1 MSQRIETAAVLGS
14 GVMGSAIAAHLAGAG
29 IKTHLLDIVPPN
41 LSDDEKNN
49 STARNQ
55 IAAAGLKAALK
66 AKPAAFFDPDAAR
79 LIRTGNLDDDLEH
92 LKDCD
97 LIIEAVIERMDIKK
111 SLFAKIEPHLKD
123 TAILA
128 SNTSGLKISEMSEG
142 LSDAVQERFMVMH
155 FFNPVRYMRLLELVP
170 GPKTSPAVME
180 AATRFGEFL
189 GKGIVLGKDTPN
201 FVANRIGVYSMMQAF
216 RTMDECGLTI
226 EEVDKIAGK
235 PMGRPKSAAF
245 RTADVV
251 GIDTFVKVA
260 KTCYDNL
267 PDDPERDVFNVAP
280 WVQTMVEQGKIGQKA
295 KQGFYKKVG
304 KDILVI
310 DPETLEYREQ
320 KKVRF
325 DSIGAVR
332 GIEKV
337 GPRIKALLQ
346 GKDAAADF
354 AWKCTARTLCYSAR
368 LLGEIADDV
377 VSIDRAMKWGFNW
390 DMGPFEAWDAIG
402 VEESVARMKEDGLE
416 VPEWV
421 SKMLESGRKS
431 FYDGGLS
438 SMNFYNGLTGDIQAV
453 PFDEKHIRIAALK
466 EDKKNIVKENMGA
479 SLVDLGDGILCLE
492 VHTKMN
498 TIDPDVVKMM
508 NEAVEIAEKDY
519 RGLVIANDGEHF
531 GAGANIFMVLMSAN
545 MGAFDQVDTM
555 VAELQAALQR
565 FRFCS
570 VPVVAAPHSLTL
582 GGGAEIAMAADAC
595 HAYAET
601 YMGLVEVGVGLV
613 PAGGGCLRTVERYT
627 DGLRGIPG
635 IDPLK
640 FLGVGMLNIATAK
653 VGTGAEETRKYRYLR
668 PDDGMC
674 LNRDHLIYEAKHKA
688 IGMAEGGYRPPRPR
702 TFKAAGID
710 AAQTMAMQAWS
721 MMESGYASEHDRL
734 IASKVAYILC
744 GGNVPAGTVL
754 TEQDYL
760 DLEREVFVE
769 LVKTEKTRE
778 RIQFMLQNNKPLRN

>member
-41 LSDDEKNN
+41 LSDEEKNN
-49 STARNQ
+49 PAARNQ
-55 IAAAGLKAALK
+55 IAAGGLKAALK

-170 GPKTSPAVME
+170 GPKTSQAVME

-346 GKDAAADF
+346 GKMQQQ
-354 AWKCTARTLCYSAR
+354 TSH
-368 LLGEIADDV
+368 G
-377 VSIDRAMKWGFNW
+377 
-390 DMGPFEAWDAIG
+390 
-402 VEESVARMKEDGLE
+402 
-416 VPEWV
+416 
-421 SKMLESGRKS
+421 
-431 FYDGGLS
+431 
-438 SMNFYNGLTGDIQAV
+438 
-453 PFDEKHIRIAALK
+453 
-466 EDKKNIVKENMGA
+466 
-479 SLVDLGDGILCLE
+479 
-492 VHTKMN
+492 
-498 TIDPDVVKMM
+498 
-508 NEAVEIAEKDY
+508 
-519 RGLVIANDGEHF
+519 
-531 GAGANIFMVLMSAN
+531 
-545 MGAFDQVDTM
+545 
-555 VAELQAALQR
+555 
-565 FRFCS
+565 S
-570 VPVVAAPHSLTL
+570 VP
-582 GGGAEIAMAADAC
+582 
-595 HAYAET
+595 
-601 YMGLVEVGVGLV
+601 
-613 PAGGGCLRTVERYT
+613 
-627 DGLRGIPG
+627 
-635 IDPLK
+635 
-640 FLGVGMLNIATAK
+640 
-653 VGTGAEETRKYRYLR
+653 
-668 PDDGMC
+668 
-674 LNRDHLIYEAKHKA
+674 
-688 IGMAEGGYRPPRPR
+688 
-702 TFKAAGID
+702 
-710 AAQTMAMQAWS
+710 
-721 MMESGYASEHDRL
+721 
-734 IASKVAYILC
+734 
-744 GGNVPAGTVL
+744 
-754 TEQDYL
+754 
-760 DLEREVFVE
+760 
-769 LVKTEKTRE
+769 RE
-778 RIQFMLQNNKPLRN
+778 RCAIRHVF